1 MTVAMTKIGADVF
14 GRAIEDY
21 PTHPSLVSAPNS
33 ADVLGRTTGD
43 KTETSSLVSAR
54 DYMIADIFRE
64 IKPEDKHFLK
74 YLPDK
79 MLSEEQQ
86 TAKQAAITED
96 EKRIAAYAKKQPN
109 GKLSVKKET
118 QQTQEAMANPDSQI
132 RTPDG
137 KHRVVYHGTSSKATP
152 HDSARAKPEKNQVPR
167 KAIIHR
173 NTMCIARKKDEVRVQ
188 FFQEAPMADCAVLP

>member
-21 PTHPSLVSAPNS
+21 PTHPSLVSAPNK
-33 ADVLGRTTGD
+33 ADL
-43 KTETSSLVSAR
+43 SVS
-54 DYMIADIFRE
+54 YILADIVRE
-64 IKPEDKHFLK
+64 INPTDAHFLK
-74 YLPDK
+74 YIPDK
-79 MLSEEQQ
+79 MLSEEQL
-86 TAKQAAITED
+86 TAKQAAIAED

-109 GKLSVKKET
+109 GKLSVKEET
-118 QQTQEAMANPDSQI
+118 QQTQEAMANPDSKI

-152 HDSARAKPEKNQVPR
+152 HDSARANPEKNQVPR

-173 NTMCIARKKDEVRVQ
+173 NTTCIARKKDEVRVQ
-188 FFQEAPMADCAVLP
+188 FFQEAPMADRAVLP